1 MKILSWN
8 ICWGCMAADESSKD
22 DLTAAKLA
30 VVCQANKVV
39 GKSTCLFNVVNFI
52 QKSDYD
58 LIALQESKNW
68 EEIYENIKDNEYL
81 FANYSL
87 RHPWGAI
94 VDITVFYKKKFTIE
108 GGYFGNIVDDDA
120 RPYQFLL
127 MNDGTKKFYFINIHN
142 GHLISKPRLEETI
155 NNNNLYVPLV
165 ANVDVKFIDD
175 QWMVNGNDII
185 PTQNPK
191 ENLPIII
198 AGDFNDHGK
207 YNYWQDLTI
216 NTKNLSSTKPPPL
229 TCCTPVKNKYVWLGA
244 PSILYDPLKRK
255 EILGVDLD
263 FIFDITT
270 FSSTPC
276 VGANYEDNFDY
287 DLCHTTR
294 TLKDRCFSDR
304 YRSHNALSGP
314 LVRFLTTFDEVEDK
328 IRAEQKAGVTQGY
341 PYQRYNEIV
350 AIYFP
355 WEIFGIEVGGHDIR
369 VSKEFQAKVNENR
382 RLLLEEY
389 SSIDINKII
398 RMINDTNQISIYTD
412 NTSGEYLLIK
422 YFKILKCNNKFKEES
437 VEPIKEESV
446 EPIIKRI
453 IENLSYP
460 IELYEYGRRPTS
472 ETFSLF
478 KVNEY
483 RKTHFEVFTQS
494 GSENIKG
501 VLHVFKIDKYNN
513 FESTNNMIS
522 EDSTTESASQD
533 FEDYLTRPLV
543 ARCLLIDTQ
552 SKDSKYGTVQIDE
565 TITEMFKGRIPR
577 DYAVNGWLNLVI
589 SPATVILQGTNVI
602 LSSQIFDRDFL
613 KNKLIRPPTT
623 YNEYFDYL
631 NIGLRTGDFNND
643 IKLGDYILASDEFS
657 KVTTIIPELYQN
669 YIDSTENPT
678 SDHKPVE
685 AVVEFNT
692 AGGKRKTRK
701 RRKKR
706 KPIKTRRRRRTL
718 KYTAV

>member
-30 VVCQANKVV
+30 VVCQANKVA
-39 GKSTCLFNVVNFI
+39 GKPTCLFNVVDFI

-68 EEIYENIKDNEYL
+68 EEIYENIKDREYL
-81 FANYSL
+81 FANYSM

-94 VDITVFYKKKFTIE
+94 VDITVFYKKQFTIE
-108 GGYFGNIVDDDA
+108 GGYFGDIVHGDA

-127 MNDGTKKFYFINIHN
+127 MNDGTKRFYFINIHN
-142 GHLISKPRLEETI
+142 GHLISKTRLEEII
-155 NNNNLYVPLV
+155 NSNNLYIPLV
-165 ANVDVKFIDD
+165 PNVDVKFIDD
-175 QWMVNGNDII
+175 EWIVNGNHIT
-185 PTQNPK
+185 PTQIPK
-191 ENLPIII
+191 ENLPLII

-216 NTKNLSSTKPPPL
+216 NTKKLSSVKPPPT

-244 PSILYDPLKRK
+244 PSMLYDPLKRK

-270 FSSTPC
+270 FSSTAC
-276 VGANYEDNFDY
+276 VGANGRDNFDY
-287 DLCHTTR
+287 DLCHTIGK
-294 TLKDRCFSDR
+294 LKERCFNDR

-314 LVRFLTTFDEVEDK
+314 LERFLTTFDEVDAK
-328 IRAEQKAGVTQGY
+328 IRDEQMAGVAQGY
-341 PYQRYNEIV
+341 PYQRYNEII

-355 WEIFGIEVGGHDIR
+355 WEIFGIEVGGHDIS

-389 SSIDINKII
+389 ASIDINKII
-398 RMINDTNQISIYTD
+398 RMINDPNRTSVYTD
-412 NTSGEYLLIK
+412 TTSGEYLLIK
-422 YFKILKCNNKFKEES
+422 YFKILKCNNKFKEEL
-437 VEPIKEESV
+437 V

-460 IELYEYGRRPTS
+460 IELYEYGRKSTS
-472 ETFSLF
+472 DTFSLF
-478 KVNEY
+478 KVNDY
-483 RKTHFEVFTQS
+483 RKTPFEVFTQA
-494 GSENIKG
+494 GSMYING
-501 VLHVFKIDKYNN
+501 VLPVNQINKYDAFK
-513 FESTNNMIS
+513 STNNMSSEDPNSASGSSTSSAS
-522 EDSTTESASQD
+522 EDSQ
-533 FEDYLTRPLV
+533 DYLTHPLIV
-543 ARCLLIDTQ
+543 RCLLIDTQ

-565 TITEMFKGRIPR
+565 FITEIFKGRIPR
-577 DYAVNGWLNLVI
+577 HFAPNGWLNLVI
-589 SPATVILQGTNVI
+589 NPATVILQGTNVI

-623 YNEYFDYL
+623 YNEYFDSL
-631 NIGLRTGDFNND
+631 NIGLRTRDFNND
-643 IKLGDYILASDEFS
+643 IKLGDYILASDDFS
-657 KVTTIIPELYQN
+657 KVTTIIPELYKN
-669 YIDSTENPT
+669 YIDSTVNPT
-678 SDHKPVE
+678 SDHIPVE

-701 RRKKR
+701 RRKPR
-706 KPIKTRRRRRTL
+706 KTRKTRRRQRTR
-718 KYTAV
+718 KYTVV